1 MVSSRRVQISWKE
14 VRKMNPREEAL
25 FKIAHQTI
33 EEIDRL
39 IATLQRLKFEFL
51 LRLGYV
57 NHDATIEQEL
67 TDTEGG

>member
-1 MVSSRRVQISWKE
+1 
-14 VRKMNPREEAL
+14 MNPREEAL

-39 IATLQRLKFEFL
+39 IATLQRLKFELL
-51 LRLGYV
+51 LRLGYINLDV
-57 NHDATIEQEL
+57 TIEQEL

>member
-1 MVSSRRVQISWKE
+1 
-14 VRKMNPREEAL
+14 MNPREEVL

-33 EEIDRL
+33 EEMDRL
-39 IATLQRLKFEFL
+39 IAALQRLKFEFL

-67 TDTEGG
+67 TDKEGG

>member
-1 MVSSRRVQISWKE
+1 
-14 VRKMNPREEAL
+14 MNPREEAL